1 MIRSAVRLRS
11 SAIREHWQS
20 QMLAKVG
27 GTASLSPLHPPGDS
41 NMRLFF
47 FFCLLCCGISS
58 VTWAASGRSPSPLL
72 EYDRGTPKGARA
84 FQSVE
89 RCTETP
95 CVVTQ
100 HGALRFHPDV
110 ASQYRVE
117 VWYIHDGSVHP
128 IGLFQ
133 QSTTFEQKLGERLL
147 NRTPNRKIVN
157 LTRMIETG
165 SANTVY
171 IYGVLLQYD
180 VDEADPILVRLTSLA
195 DSRDVQEYYFRFHK
209 TGPRAD
215 LDLAFIFPINHF
227 SPNPGDTIRSANRGM
242 AFSFSVGSHM
252 DPDKKYP
259 LISKLARAVRMNLML
274 GVVDRQ
280 LASDIAGDR
289 VISNSVDA
297 FAGVGLTFFDFFLA
311 GYGYNLVR
319 PPRSGFPFVGL
330 EVRHVFQFIKSLKK
344 DTHSKWEEYL
354 RDESVRMGV
363 PGAAT
368 MVPAVA
374 TARGR
379 GAARFCRGAHIDRA
393 CSGGSR
399 SGETPRSTPAQ

>member
-1 MIRSAVRLRS
+1 
-11 SAIREHWQS
+11 
-20 QMLAKVG
+20 
-27 GTASLSPLHPPGDS
+27 
-41 NMRLFF
+41 MRLSFF
-47 FFCLLCCGISS
+47 LCILCCGISS
-58 VTWAASGRSPSPLL
+58 GVWATTVSAPPSPLL

-84 FQSVE
+84 FQSVK
-89 RCTETP
+89 RCLETP

-100 HGALRFHPDV
+100 HGALRFHPDI
-110 ASQYRVE
+110 AARYRVE
-117 VWYIHDGSVHP
+117 VWYIHDGSVYP

-157 LTRMIETG
+157 LTRLIETG
-165 SANTVY
+165 TANTVY
-171 IYGVLLQYD
+171 MYGVLLQYD

-195 DSRDVQEYYFRFHK
+195 DARDVQEYYFRFHK

-227 SPNPGDTIRSANRGM
+227 SPNPGDMIRSASRGM

-252 DPDKKYP
+252 DPEKKYP

-297 FAGVGLTFFDFFLA
+297 FGGVGLTFFDFFLA

-354 RDESVRMGV
+354 REESARAGTLT
-363 PGAAT
+363 PSARAT
-368 MVPAVA
+368 PTTV
-374 TARGR
+374 RGR

-399 SGETPRSTPAQ
+399 SGETPLSTPAQ